1 MLSRATVKMFLGTKM
16 SGEEEK
22 IPGDTSQ
29 VFLEHLEG
37 TGFFQQIKDLEKNLR
52 AIAEDLQT
60 LGKTAT
66 QRLEETESLA
76 AHVLAVEAILAVML
90 KANPVETGEV
100 EAMVKDKTA
109 GLTDSP
115 EGSPAVQ
122 TIAADILSEARD

>member
-1 MLSRATVKMFLGTKM
+1 MLSRATVKMLQGTEM

-52 AIAEDLQT
+52 AIAEDLQA

-76 AHVLAVEAILAVML
+76 AHVLAVEGILAGML

-122 TIAADILSEARD
+122 TIAADILSEAHD

>member
-1 MLSRATVKMFLGTKM
+1 MLSLAALETFLGTKM
-16 SGEEEK
+16 SGEKEK
-22 IPGDTSQ
+22 DPGDTSQ
-29 VFLEHLEG
+29 VFLKHLEG

-76 AHVLAVEAILAVML
+76 AHVLAVEAILTVML
-90 KANPVETGEV
+90 KATPVDAEEV
-100 EAMVKDKTA
+100 KAVVKDKTA
-109 GLTDSP
+109 GLSDSP

-122 TIAADILSEARD
+122 TITADLLAEAQD